1 VKPKLDAM
9 MDEHR
14 KIGVDRSIASSAG
27 RRITLVGALVNLL
40 LTVGKAIVGIIANSA
55 ALIADAAHS
64 ASDLVS
70 DFVVWIAILLGSRE
84 ADDNHPYGHRRF
96 ETIATLAVAILIL
109 GTAMFVIMESLTR
122 MEAEDVNTPTSLAL
136 YVAFGAIIVKE
147 VLFHITIK
155 VGKTH
160 GIPLII
166 ANAHHHRS
174 DALTSVAALIGIA
187 GTMYGYAS
195 LDLIAALVIGLILL
209 RVAVRMGWESILEIS
224 DIGVDAE
231 TSAIIQELIINE
243 PDVVALHL
251 LKTRHIGGEILCEVH
266 IQVPPRVTVS
276 AGHQMAE
283 RVRLAIIS
291 AVPRVAE
298 VTVHV
303 DPEDDEEGTT
313 ILATRQELL
322 QEIDHILNKFPSV
335 KLVSEPLLHM
345 LFDGCEVVLAP
356 YISGS
361 VEEVV
366 STAVELKRRL
376 EERDN
381 FVKATVHQRLSVD
394 GLDSEE

>member
-1 VKPKLDAM
+1 MQPKFDAM
-9 MDEHR
+9 MGEHR
-14 KIGVDRSIASSAG
+14 NIGPDRSIASNAG
-27 RRITLVGALVNLL
+27 RRITLIGALVNLL
-40 LTVGKAIVGIIANSA
+40 LTIGKAVVGIIANSA
-55 ALIADAAHS
+55 ALIADAEHS

-70 DFVVWIAILLGSRE
+70 DFVVWVAILMGSRE
-84 ADDNHPYGHRRF
+84 ADENHPYGHRKF

-109 GTAMFVIMESLTR
+109 ATAIFVILESLTR
-122 MEAEDVNTPTSLAL
+122 MDAGVVNTPTSLAL
-136 YVAFGAIIVKE
+136 YVAFGAIIAKE
-147 VLFHITIK
+147 ALFHITIR
-155 VGKTH
+155 VGKSH
-160 GIPLII
+160 SMPLII

-195 LDLIAALVIGLILL
+195 LDLIAALVIGLMLL
-209 RVAVRMGWESILEIS
+209 RVSAKMGWEAILEIS

-231 TSAIIQELIINE
+231 TSAIIQELIIKE

-283 RVRLAIIS
+283 RVRLAIIN

-322 QEIDHILNKFPSV
+322 REIDDIIKKFPSV
-335 KLVSEPLLHM
+335 ELLSEPLLHM
-345 LFDGCEVVLAP
+345 LFDGCEVVMAP
-356 YISGS
+356 YINGS
-361 VEEVV
+361 EEDVK
-366 STAVELKRRL
+366 STAAELKRKI
-376 EERDN
+376 EEHDD
-381 FVKATVHQRLSVD
+381 FVKATVHQRLTI
-394 GLDSEE
+394 GTLDSEE